1 MAVRGRD
8 LGHHEYRFYGRDG
21 FIGKAPCRNSIK
33 KLTPEAVMA
42 RAQVCCSEFWKV
54 CVLVDGKDQVLD
66 RITYGKAWTHMSRN
80 IYKQITITPGKLP
93 HVSGAQPSAYTY

>member
-33 KLTPEAVMA
+33 KLTPEQVMA
-42 RAQVCCSEFWKV
+42 RAQVCYSEYWRV

-66 RITYGKAWTHMSRN
+66 KMSFGRAYRCLQRG
-80 IYKQITITPGKLP
+80 IYNKITITPKKIP
-93 HVSGAQPSAYTY
+93 HLGTISY